1 MMIYTRIVRT
11 LRHSGDNPMKK
22 LSMSFIHA
30 NEITPCMSRKYRG
43 TGMFVCG
50 EWLALDNSF

>member
-1 MMIYTRIVRT
+1 MIYTRIVRT

-50 EWLALDNSF
+50 EWLALDNRF